1 MVKQRKTLSSEE
13 VPPENAYQWFRI
25 IYPTNR
31 KGREE
36 IKDLLVVEGALNP
49 VPYAVL
55 DYILTPQAGKSTPV
69 CKTIVIEDKYRD
81 KDHSKALSSYYAKSF
96 RQVEPECTRLHFFA
110 RRLPSD
116 FLDTKSTQ
124 ELERSYLGFCVLRP
138 FTLRKI
144 GRTVLRRLRYQPT
157 LEFPTCQG
165 VFEINLAGHK
175 ISFKGSAFIEQDTM
189 VAACATAAIWT
200 STTIMGTRFGLQQRS
215 TSEITQ
221 LATQY
226 LIQNRPMPSEGL
238 ITEQMLHCIRTME
251 YEPLLIGVNS
261 QKQAKHDIY
270 SYIESEIPPILLCN
284 FPPINENHAL
294 VGVGHSYN
302 LPVTNP
308 FRTRVKWPGEPPLEF
323 ARSSEWVPSILVN
336 DDQRGP
342 YRKLTFI
349 EDTQTLAQRIN
360 TIYPNVNVAAL
371 ELEEWRCPI
380 VIDVNMPFSGYSKGE
395 EIANI
400 WGIII
405 PLPQGVL
412 LTADQAERKSAR
424 VIRWWH
430 WRNEISLPKD
440 LVLRTYLVPSNEY
453 KERAKA
459 SGMSPFVKSLIAG
472 KPMPRWIFVTEISS
486 VKSYNSSNPED
497 WLINGQVIIDA
508 TSNAFTPDFLFF
520 HYILDSRG
528 VLVTMRPEHKDAE
541 HAFSQYWVSSTD
553 SKYAGWIRQVK
564 RGGHRG

>member
-1 MVKQRKTLSSEE
+1 MVTENTLPFEE
-13 VPPENAYQWFRI
+13 IPPENAYQWFRI

-49 VPYAVL
+49 VPYAIL
-55 DYILTPQAGKSTPV
+55 DYILTPQADKSIPV

-96 RQVEPECTRLHFFA
+96 RQVETECTRLHFFD
-110 RRLPSD
+110 RRLASD
-116 FLDTKSTQ
+116 FLDSRSTK
-124 ELERSYLGFCVLRP
+124 ELESSYLGFCVLRP
-138 FTLRKI
+138 FTRRRI
-144 GRTVLRRLRYQPT
+144 GRTVLRRLRYHPA

-165 VFEINLAGHK
+165 VFEVNLAGHK
-175 ISFKGSAFIEQDTM
+175 LRLEGAAFIEQDTM
-189 VAACATAAIWT
+189 VAACASSAIWM

-221 LATQY
+221 LATEY

-238 ITEQMLHCIRTME
+238 VAEQMIHCLRAMDYDPI
-251 YEPLLIGVNS
+251 LVGVYN
-261 QKQAKHDIY
+261 QGQAKHDIY
-270 SYIESEIPPILLCN
+270 SYIESEIPPILLCDVPN
-284 FPPINENHAL
+284 TSDGHAI
-294 VGVGHSYN
+294 VAVGHGYN
-302 LPVTNP
+302 LPVKNP
-308 FRTRVKWPGEPPLEF
+308 SKTILKWPGEPAIEF

-336 DDQRGP
+336 NDQLGP

-349 EDTQTLAQRIN
+349 DSQTLAARIKAL
-360 TIYPNVNVAAL
+360 YPSANVIN
-371 ELEEWRCPI
+371 EKLEEWKCPI
-380 VIDVNMPFSGYSKGE
+380 AIDITMPFSGYSGKE
-395 EIANI
+395 EIGNV

-412 LTADQAERKSAR
+412 LTNNQAESKSAR

-430 WRNEISLPKD
+430 LRNEVPLPKD

-453 KERAKA
+453 KERAKN
-459 SGMSPFVKSLIAG
+459 SGMNPFVKSLLAG
-472 KPMPRWIFVTEISS
+472 KPMPRRIWVTEISS
-486 VKSYNSSNPED
+486 VRSYNSSNPDD

-520 HYILDSRG
+520 HYILDNRG

-541 HAFSQYWVSSTD
+541 HAFSQYWVSSSD
-553 SKYAGWIRQVK
+553 SKYSGWIR
-564 RGGHRG
+564 

>member
-1 MVKQRKTLSSEE
+1 MVKQEKTLSVEE
-13 VPPENAYQWFRI
+13 VTPENAYQWFRI

-31 KGREE
+31 KGRGE
-36 IKDLLVVEGALNP
+36 IKDLLVVEGALNL
-49 VPYAVL
+49 VPYAIL
-55 DYILTPQAGKSTPV
+55 DYILTPQTDKSIPI

-96 RQVEPECTRLHFFA
+96 RHVETECTRLHFFD
-110 RRLPSD
+110 RRLASD
-116 FLDTKSTQ
+116 FLDRRSTK

-138 FTLRKI
+138 FTRRRI

-165 VFEINLAGHK
+165 VFEVNLAGHK
-175 ISFKGSAFIEQDTM
+175 LSFEGSAFIEQDTM
-189 VAACATAAIWT
+189 VAACASSAIWV
-200 STTIMGTRFGLQQRS
+200 STTIMGTRFELQQRS

-238 ITEQMLHCIRTME
+238 VTEQMIHCLRAMN
-251 YEPLLIGVNS
+251 YDPLLIGVYS
-261 QKQAKHDIY
+261 QEQAKHDIY
-270 SYIESEIPPILLCN
+270 SYIESEIPPILLCD
-284 FPPINENHAL
+284 FPHTGEGHAI
-294 VGVGHSYN
+294 VGVGHGYN
-302 LPVTNP
+302 IPVTNP
-308 FRTRVKWPGEPPLEF
+308 SKTTVSWPGEPALEF

-349 EDTQTLAQRIN
+349 DSQTLSARTN
-360 TIYPNVNVAAL
+360 ALHPSANVTDQK
-371 ELEEWRCPI
+371 LEEWRCPI
-380 VIDVNMPFSGYSKGE
+380 AIDVNMPFSEYSGGE

-405 PLPQGVL
+405 PLPQNVL
-412 LTADQAERKSAR
+412 LTANQAERKSAR

-430 WRNEISLPKD
+430 WQNEVPLPRD

-459 SGMSPFVKSLIAG
+459 SGMNPFVKSLIAG
-472 KPMPRWIFVTEISS
+472 KPMPRWIWVTEISS
-486 VKSYNSSNPED
+486 IKSYNSSNPKD
-497 WLINGQVIIDA
+497 WLLNGQVIIDA
-508 TSNAFTPDFLFF
+508 TSNAFTPDFLLF
-520 HYILDSRG
+520 HYIIDSQAI
-528 VLVTMRPEHKDAE
+528 LVTMRPEHKDAE
-541 HAFSQYWVSSTD
+541 QAFSRYWASSTD
-553 SKYAGWIRQVK
+553 SKYAGWIR
-564 RGGHRG
+564 

>member
-1 MVKQRKTLSSEE
+1 MVINGKALTTEVSSED
-13 VPPENAYQWFRI
+13 PYQWFSI
-25 IYPTNR
+25 IYPTNK

-36 IKDLLVVEGALNP
+36 TKDELLIKGTLNLVPHAI
-49 VPYAVL
+49 L
-55 DYILTPQAGKSTPV
+55 DYILTPPPGKSIPI
-69 CKTIVIEDKYRD
+69 CKTVVVERRYRD

-96 RQVEPECTRLHFFA
+96 RQVEAECTRLHFFN

-138 FTLRKI
+138 FTHRRI
-144 GRTVLRRLRYQPT
+144 GRTVLRRLGYQPT

-165 VFEINLAGHK
+165 IFKVNLAGHE
-175 ISFKGSAFIEQDTM
+175 ISVEGSAFIEQDTM
-189 VAACATAAIWT
+189 VAACASAAIWT

-238 ITEQMLHCIRTME
+238 IVEQMLQCIRTMD
-251 YEPLLIGVNS
+251 YDPLLVGVNN

-270 SYIESEIPPILLCN
+270 SYIESEIPPILLCDFVN
-284 FPPINENHAL
+284 GEGHAI
-294 VGVGHSYN
+294 VGVGHGFH
-302 LPVTNP
+302 LPVTTP
-308 FRTRVKWPGEPPLEF
+308 SKTTVKWPGEPELEF
-323 ARSSEWVPSILVN
+323 ARSSEWVPLILVN

-349 EDTQTLAQRIN
+349 EDTQTLTQKIN
-360 TIYPNVNVAAL
+360 TLHSNVNVADL
-371 ELEEWRCPI
+371 ELEEWKCPI
-380 VIDVNMPFSGYSKGE
+380 TIDVNMPFSAYGVGE

-405 PLPQGVL
+405 PLPKGVL
-412 LTADQAERKSAR
+412 LTNNQAESKSAR
-424 VIRWWH
+424 VILWWH
-430 WRNEISLPKD
+430 IWNKVPLPKD
-440 LVLRTYLVPSNEY
+440 LVLRTYLVRSNEY
-453 KERAKA
+453 KERARNSA
-459 SGMSPFVKSLIAG
+459 MDPFVKSLLTG
-472 KPMPRWIFVTEISS
+472 KPMPRWIWVTEISS
-486 VKSYNSSNPED
+486 LKSYNSPSPND

-508 TSNAFTPDFLFF
+508 TSNAFTPDFLLF
-520 HYILDSRG
+520 HYIIDSQA

-541 HAFSQYWVSSTD
+541 QAFSHYWVSNKD
-553 SKYAGWIRQVK
+553 SKYAGWIR
-564 RGGHRG
+564 

>member
-1 MVKQRKTLSSEE
+1 MAKQKKTLSVEE
-13 VPPENAYQWFRI
+13 VTLEDPYQWFSI
-25 IYPTNR
+25 IYPTNKKAR
-31 KGREE
+31 QEIEDLFVVKGT
-36 IKDLLVVEGALNP
+36 LNP
-49 VPYAVL
+49 VPYAIL
-55 DYILTPQAGKSTPV
+55 DYILAPQAGKSTPV
-69 CKTIVIEDKYRD
+69 CKTIVIEHKYRD

-96 RQVEPECTRLHFFA
+96 RQVETECTRLHFFA
-110 RRLPSD
+110 RRLPLD
-116 FLDTKSTQ
+116 FLDTKSKQ

-138 FTLRKI
+138 FTRRRI

-165 VFEINLAGHK
+165 VFEVHLAGHK
-175 ISFKGSAFIEQDTM
+175 LSFKGSAFIEQDTM
-189 VAACATAAIWT
+189 VAACASAAIWV

-226 LIQNRPMPSEGL
+226 LIENRPMPSEGL
-238 ITEQMLHCIRTME
+238 ITEQMLHCLRTMD
-251 YEPLLIGVNS
+251 YDPLLVGITN

-284 FPPINENHAL
+284 FVSGEGHAI
-294 VGVGHSYN
+294 VGVGHGYN
-302 LPVTNP
+302 LPITNLLK
-308 FRTRVKWPGEPPLEF
+308 TRRGWPGEPPLEF

-349 EDTQTLAQRIN
+349 EDAQTLTQRIN
-360 TIYPNVNVAAL
+360 RIHPNVNVADL

-380 VIDVNMPFSGYSKGE
+380 AIDANMRFAGYSGGE

-412 LTADQAERKSAR
+412 LTADQAESKSAR

-430 WRNEISLPKD
+430 WRNRVPLPGD

-459 SGMSPFVKSLIAG
+459 SGMDPFVKSLIAG
-472 KPMPRWIFVTEISS
+472 KPMPRWIWVTEISS
-486 VKSYNSSNPED
+486 VKSYNSSNLED

-508 TSNAFTPDFLFF
+508 TSNAFTPDFLLF
-520 HYILDSRG
+520 HYIIDSQTI
-528 VLVTMRPEHKDAE
+528 LVTMRPEHKDAE
-541 HAFSQYWVSSTD
+541 QAFSRYWVSSKD
-553 SKYAGWIRQVK
+553 SKYAGWIR
-564 RGGHRG
+564 

>member
-1 MVKQRKTLSSEE
+1 MAKQEKTLSVEE
-13 VPPENAYQWFRI
+13 VSPENAYQWFSI
-25 IYPTNR
+25 IYPTNK

-36 IKDLLVVEGALNP
+36 IEDLLAVKGTLNP
-49 VPYAVL
+49 VPYAIL
-55 DYILTPQAGKSTPV
+55 DYILTPQAGKSTSV
-69 CKTIVIEDKYRD
+69 CKTIVIEHRYRD

-96 RQVEPECTRLHFFA
+96 RQVENECTRLHFFA

-138 FTLRKI
+138 FTRRRI

-165 VFEINLAGHK
+165 VFEVNLAGHK
-175 ISFKGSAFIEQDTM
+175 ISFEGSAFIEQDTM
-189 VAACATAAIWT
+189 VAACASAAIWT

-238 ITEQMLHCIRTME
+238 IAEQMLHCIRTME
-251 YEPLLIGVNS
+251 YEPLLIGVDS

-284 FPPINENHAL
+284 FPIGEDHAI
-294 VGVGHSYN
+294 VGVGHGYN

-308 FRTRVKWPGEPPLEF
+308 SKTTVEWPGEPPLEF
-323 ARSSEWVPSILVN
+323 ARSSEWVPNILVN

-342 YRKLTFI
+342 YRKLTFA
-349 EDTQTLAQRIN
+349 EDRQTLTQKIN
-360 TIYPNVNVAAL
+360 RIYPNVNVADL
-371 ELEEWRCPI
+371 KLEEWKCPI
-380 VIDVNMPFSGYSKGE
+380 AIDINMPFSGYRGGE

-412 LTADQAERKSAR
+412 LTNNQAESKSAR
-424 VIRWWH
+424 VIRYWH
-430 WRNEISLPKD
+430 WQNKASLPTD

-453 KERAKA
+453 KERAKS
-459 SGMSPFVKSLIAG
+459 SGMDPFVKSLLAG
-472 KPMPRWIFVTEISS
+472 KPMPRWIWVTEISS
-486 VKSYNSSNPED
+486 LKSYNSSNPDD

-508 TSNAFTPDFLFF
+508 TSNAFTPDFLLF
-520 HYILDSRG
+520 HYIIDSQA
-528 VLVTMRPEHKDAE
+528 VLVTMRPDHKDAE
-541 HAFSQYWVSSTD
+541 QAFSRYWVSNRD
-553 SKYAGWIRQVK
+553 SKYAGWIR
-564 RGGHRG
+564 

>member
-1 MVKQRKTLSSEE
+1 MAKQGKPLSVEE

-25 IYPTNR
+25 IYPTNK
-31 KGREE
+31 KGRQE
-36 IKDLLVVEGALNP
+36 IEDLLLIKGTLNA
-49 VPYAVL
+49 VPYAIL
-55 DYILTPQAGKSTPV
+55 DYILTPQAGKSTSI

-96 RQVEPECTRLHFFA
+96 RQIETECTRLHFFA

-138 FTLRKI
+138 FTRRSI
-144 GRTVLRRLRYQPT
+144 GRTVLKRLRYQPV

-165 VFEINLAGHK
+165 GFEVHLAGHK
-175 ISFKGSAFIEQDTM
+175 LSLKGSAFIEQDTM
-189 VAACATAAIWT
+189 VAACASAAIWM
-200 STTIMGTRFGLQQRS
+200 STTIMGTRFELQQYS

-226 LIQNRPMPSEGL
+226 LIHNRPMPSEGL
-238 ITEQMLHCIRTME
+238 SAEQMLHCLRAME
-251 YEPLLIGVNS
+251 YDPLLVGVTS

-270 SYIESEIPPILLCN
+270 SYIESEIPPILLCDSV
-284 FPPINENHAL
+284 IGEGHAI
-294 VGVGHSYN
+294 VGVGHGYN
-302 LPVTNP
+302 LPITNP
-308 FRTRVKWPGEPPLEF
+308 LKTEVKWPGEPPLKF

-349 EDTQTLAQRIN
+349 DSQTLAARIN
-360 TIYPNVNVAAL
+360 TKYPNVNVADL
-371 ELEEWRCPI
+371 KLEEWRCPI
-380 VIDVNMPFSGYSKGE
+380 AIDVNMPSSGYSGGE

-405 PLPQGVL
+405 PLPQGVSL
-412 LTADQAERKSAR
+412 AADQAERKSAR

-430 WRNEISLPKD
+430 LRNKVPLSKD

-459 SGMSPFVKSLIAG
+459 SGMDPFVKSLTAG
-472 KPMPRWIFVTEISS
+472 KPMPRWIWITEISS
-486 VKSYNSSNPED
+486 VKSYNSSNSKD
-497 WLINGQVIIDA
+497 WLLNGQVIIDA
-508 TSNAFTPDFLFF
+508 TSNAFTPDFLLF
-520 HYILDSRG
+520 HYIIDSRAI
-528 VLVTMRPEHKDAE
+528 LVTMRPEHKDAE
-541 HAFSQYWVSSTD
+541 QAFSRYWVSNRD
-553 SKYAGWIRQVK
+553 PKYAGWIR
-564 RGGHRG
+564 

>member
-1 MVKQRKTLSSEE
+1 MAKQRKASLLE
-13 VPPENAYQWFRI
+13 VPLENPYQWFSI
-25 IYPTNR
+25 IYPTN
-31 KGREE
+31 KNGRQKIE
-36 IKDLLVVEGALNP
+36 DLLLVKGALNL
-49 VPYAVL
+49 VPYAIL
-55 DYILTPQAGKSTPV
+55 DYILAPQAGKSTSI
-69 CKTIVIEDKYRD
+69 CKTIVIENKYRD

-96 RQVEPECTRLHFFA
+96 RQVETECTRLHFFA

-116 FLDTKSTQ
+116 FLDTKSTR

-138 FTLRKI
+138 FTRRRI

-165 VFEINLAGHK
+165 VFEVYLAGHK
-175 ISFKGSAFIEQDTM
+175 LSLEGSAFIEQDTM
-189 VAACATAAIWT
+189 VAACASAAIWV

-226 LIQNRPMPSEGL
+226 LIHTRPMPSEGL
-238 ITEQMLHCIRTME
+238 SAEQMLHCIRAMD
-251 YEPLLIGVNS
+251 YEPLLIGVDN

-270 SYIESEIPPILLCN
+270 SYIESEIPPILLCS
-284 FPPINENHAL
+284 FPPTNASHAL
-294 VGVGHSYN
+294 VGVGHGYN

-308 FRTRVKWPGEPPLEF
+308 PKTKVGWPGEPPLEF

-349 EDTQTLAQRIN
+349 DSQTLAMH
-360 TIYPNVNVAAL
+360 PNVNGADL
-371 ELEEWRCPI
+371 EEEWRCPI
-380 VIDVNMPFSGYSKGE
+380 TIDVNLLCSGYNGGE

-412 LTADQAERKSAR
+412 LTADQAESKSAR
-424 VIRWWH
+424 VIQWWH
-430 WRNEISLPKD
+430 LRNEIPLPED
-440 LVLRTYLVPSNEY
+440 LVLRTYLVLSNEY
-453 KERAKA
+453 KERAKS
-459 SGMSPFVKSLIAG
+459 SGMAPFVKSLLAG
-472 KPMPRWIFVTEISS
+472 KPMPRWIWVTEISS

-508 TSNAFTPDFLFF
+508 TSNAFTPDFLLF
-520 HYILDSRG
+520 HYIVDSQA
-528 VLVTMRPEHKDAE
+528 VLVTMRPDHKDAE
-541 HAFSQYWVSSTD
+541 QAFSRYWVSDRD
-553 SKYAGWIRQVK
+553 SKYAGWIR
-564 RGGHRG
+564 

>member
-1 MVKQRKTLSSEE
+1 MATDKTLSFEE
-13 VPPENAYQWFRI
+13 VPPENVYQWFRI
-25 IYPTNR
+25 IYPTDR

-49 VPYAVL
+49 VPYAIL
-55 DYILTPQAGKSTPV
+55 DYILAPQVGKSTPV
-69 CKTIVIEDKYRD
+69 CKTIVIEGRYRD
-81 KDHSKALSSYYAKSF
+81 RDHSKAMSSYYFKSF
-96 RQVEPECTRLHFFA
+96 KQVENECTRLHFFDH
-110 RRLPSD
+110 RLAPD
-116 FLDTKSTQ
+116 FLDRRSAK
-124 ELERSYLGFCVLRP
+124 ELNRSYLGFCVLRP
-138 FTLRKI
+138 FARRRI
-144 GRTVLRRLRYQPT
+144 GRTVLKRLRYQPT

-165 VFEINLAGHK
+165 VFEVNLAGHK
-175 ISFKGSAFIEQDTM
+175 LRFKGSAFIEQDTM
-189 VAACATAAIWT
+189 VAACASSAIWV

-238 ITEQMLHCIRTME
+238 VAEQMIHCLRAMD
-251 YEPLLIGVNS
+251 YDPLLIGVYS

-270 SYIESEIPPILLCN
+270 SYIESEIPPILLCE
-284 FPPINENHAL
+284 FLPTSEGHVGHAI
-294 VGVGHSYN
+294 VGVGHGYS

-308 FRTRVKWPGEPPLEF
+308 SKIRVKWPAEPALEF
-323 ARSSEWVPSILVN
+323 ARSSEWVPNILVN

-349 EDTQTLAQRIN
+349 DSQTLAARIEAL
-360 TIYPNVNVAAL
+360 YPTL
-371 ELEEWRCPI
+371 TMTDQKLEEWRCPI
-380 VIDVNMPFSGYSKGE
+380 AIDVNMPFSGYSGGE

-400 WGIII
+400 WGIIV
-405 PLPQGVL
+405 PLPQHVL
-412 LTADQAERKSAR
+412 LTADQAEGKSAR

-430 WRNEISLPKD
+430 GRNKIPLPKD

-453 KERAKA
+453 KEKAKN
-459 SGMSPFVKSLIAG
+459 SGMHPFVSSLLAG
-472 KPMPRWIFVTEISS
+472 KPMSRWIFVTEISS

-541 HAFSQYWVSSTD
+541 HAFSNYWVSSTD
-553 SKYAGWIRQVK
+553 YKYAGWVR
-564 RGGHRG
+564 

>member
-1 MVKQRKTLSSEE
+1 MVKQEKTLSVEE
-13 VPPENAYQWFRI
+13 VTPENAYQWFSI
-25 IYPTNR
+25 IYPTNK
-31 KGREE
+31 KGRQE
-36 IKDLLVVEGALNP
+36 IEALLLIKGTLNP
-49 VPYAVL
+49 VPYAIL
-55 DYILTPQAGKSTPV
+55 DYILAPQAGKSTSI
-69 CKTIVIEDKYRD
+69 CKTIVIEHKYRD

-96 RQVEPECTRLHFFA
+96 RQIETECTRLHFFA

-138 FTLRKI
+138 FTRRSI
-144 GRTVLRRLRYQPT
+144 GRTVLKRLRYQPV

-165 VFEINLAGHK
+165 VFEVNLAGHK
-175 ISFKGSAFIEQDTM
+175 LSLEGSAFIEQDTM
-189 VAACATAAIWT
+189 VAACASAAIWV

-226 LIQNRPMPSEGL
+226 LIHNRPMPSEGL
-238 ITEQMLHCIRTME
+238 SAEQMLHCLRVMD
-251 YEPLLIGVNS
+251 YDPLLIGVDS

-270 SYIESEIPPILLCN
+270 SYIESEISPILLCN
-284 FPPINENHAL
+284 FPPTNENHAI
-294 VGVGHSYN
+294 VGVGHGYN
-302 LPVTNP
+302 LPITNSYK
-308 FRTRVKWPGEPPLEF
+308 TKVEWPGEPPLEF

-336 DDQRGP
+336 DDQHGP

-349 EDTQTLAQRIN
+349 EDKQTLTQRIN
-360 TIYPNVNVAAL
+360 IIHPNVNVADL

-380 VIDVNMPFSGYSKGE
+380 AIDVNMPFSGYSGGE

-412 LTADQAERKSAR
+412 LAAAQAERKSAR

-430 WRNEISLPKD
+430 LRNKVPLLKD

-459 SGMSPFVKSLIAG
+459 SGMNPFVKSLIAG
-472 KPMPRWIFVTEISS
+472 KPMPRWIWVTEISS
-486 VKSYNSSNPED
+486 VKSYNSSNPKD
-497 WLINGQVIIDA
+497 WLLNGQVIIDA
-508 TSNAFTPDFLFF
+508 TSNAFTPDFLLF
-520 HYILDSRG
+520 HYIIDSQAI
-528 VLVTMRPEHKDAE
+528 LVTMRPEHKDAE
-541 HAFSQYWVSSTD
+541 QAFSRYWVSSSD
-553 SKYAGWIRQVK
+553 SKYVGWIR
-564 RGGHRG
+564 

>member
-1 MVKQRKTLSSEE
+1 MVKQEKTLSVEE
-13 VPPENAYQWFRI
+13 VTPENAYQWFSL
-25 IYPTNR
+25 IYPANR

-36 IKDLLVVEGALNP
+36 IEDLLLVKGTLNP
-49 VPYAVL
+49 VPYAIL
-55 DYILTPQAGKSTPV
+55 DYVLTPQAGKSIPV
-69 CKTIVIEDKYRD
+69 CKTIVIERRYRD

-96 RQVEPECTRLHFFA
+96 RQVETECTRLHFFA

-116 FLDTKSTQ
+116 FLDTKSTK

-138 FTLRKI
+138 FTRRKI
-144 GRTVLRRLRYQPT
+144 GRTVLKRLRYQPT

-165 VFEINLAGHK
+165 VFEVHLAGHK
-175 ISFKGSAFIEQDTM
+175 LSFEGSAFIEQDTM
-189 VAACATAAIWT
+189 VAACASAAIWT

-226 LIQNRPMPSEGL
+226 LIQSRPMPSEGL
-238 ITEQMLHCIRTME
+238 SAEQMLHCLHAMN
-251 YEPLLIGVNS
+251 YEPLLVGVTS
-261 QKQAKHDIY
+261 QKQAKHSIY

-284 FPPINENHAL
+284 FVSGEGHAI
-294 VGVGHSYN
+294 VGVGHGYN

-308 FRTRVKWPGEPPLEF
+308 LKTKVKWPGEPPLEF

-336 DDQRGP
+336 DDQLGP

-349 EDTQTLAQRIN
+349 EDKQTLTQRIN
-360 TIYPNVNVAAL
+360 IIHPNVNVADL

-380 VIDVNMPFSGYSKGE
+380 AIDVNMPFSRYSGGE

-412 LTADQAERKSAR
+412 LTADQAESKSAR

-430 WRNEISLPKD
+430 WRNEVPLPGD

-459 SGMSPFVKSLIAG
+459 SGMNPFVKSLLTG
-472 KPMPRWIFVTEISS
+472 KPMPRWIWVTEISS
-486 VKSYNSSNPED
+486 VKSYNSPNPED

-508 TSNAFTPDFLFF
+508 TSNAFTPDFLLF
-520 HYILDSRG
+520 HYVIDSQAI
-528 VLVTMRPEHKDAE
+528 LVTMRPEHKDAE
-541 HAFSQYWVSSTD
+541 QAFSHYWVSSTG
-553 SKYAGWIRQVK
+553 SKYAGLIR
-564 RGGHRG
+564 

>member
-1 MVKQRKTLSSEE
+1 MAKERKTLLDE
-13 VPPENAYQWFRI
+13 VPPEDPYQWFSI

-31 KGREE
+31 KGRKE
-36 IKDLLVVEGALNP
+36 IEDLLVVKGTLNP
-49 VPYAVL
+49 VPYAIL
-55 DYILTPQAGKSTPV
+55 DYILAPQAGKSTSI
-69 CKTIVIEDKYRD
+69 CKTIVIEQRYRD

-96 RQVEPECTRLHFFA
+96 RQVETECTRLHFFA
-110 RRLPSD
+110 RRLQSD
-116 FLDTKSTQ
+116 FLDTESTR

-138 FTLRKI
+138 FTRRRI
-144 GRTVLRRLRYQPT
+144 GKTVLKRLRYQPV

-165 VFEINLAGHK
+165 VFEVHLAGHK
-175 ISFKGSAFIEQDTM
+175 LSIEGSAFIEQDTM
-189 VAACATAAIWT
+189 VAACASAAIWV

-226 LIQNRPMPSEGL
+226 LIGNRPMPSEGL
-238 ITEQMLHCIRTME
+238 VAEQMLHCLRAMD
-251 YEPLLIGVNS
+251 YDPLLVGVTS

-270 SYIESEIPPILLCN
+270 SYIESEIPPILLCKLVSG
-284 FPPINENHAL
+284 EGHAI
-294 VGVGHSYN
+294 VGVGHGYN
-302 LPVTNP
+302 LPITNP
-308 FRTRVKWPGEPPLEF
+308 LKTKVEWPGEPPLEF

-349 EDTQTLAQRIN
+349 DSQTLATRIN
-360 TIYPNVNVAAL
+360 AMHPNVNVADL
-371 ELEEWRCPI
+371 ELEDWRCPFT
-380 VIDVNMPFSGYSKGE
+380 IDVHMSYSGYSGGE

-412 LTADQAERKSAR
+412 LAADQAESKSAH

-430 WRNEISLPKD
+430 LRNKVPLPRD
-440 LVLRTYLVPSNEY
+440 LVLRTYLVLSNEY
-453 KERAKA
+453 KERAKS
-459 SGMSPFVKSLIAG
+459 SGMDPFVKSLIAG
-472 KPMPRWIFVTEISS
+472 KPMPRWIWVTEISS
-486 VKSYNSSNPED
+486 VESYNSPNPED

-508 TSNAFTPDFLFF
+508 TSNAFTPDFLLF
-520 HYILDSRG
+520 HYIIDSQA

-541 HAFSQYWVSSTD
+541 QAFSRYWVSSKD
-553 SKYAGWIRQVK
+553 SKYAGWVR
-564 RGGHRG
+564 

>member
-1 MVKQRKTLSSEE
+1 MAKQKKTLSVE
-13 VPPENAYQWFRI
+13 VPLEEAYQWFSI
-25 IYPTNR
+25 IYPTNK
-31 KGREE
+31 KGRQEIEE
-36 IKDLLVVEGALNP
+36 LLLIKGTLNP
-49 VPYAVL
+49 VPYAIL
-55 DYILTPQAGKSTPV
+55 DYILAPQAGKSTSV
-69 CKTIVIEDKYRD
+69 CKTIVIEQRYRD

-96 RQVEPECTRLHFFA
+96 RQVETECTRLHFFA
-110 RRLPSD
+110 RRLPLD

-124 ELERSYLGFCVLRP
+124 ELEHSYLGFCVLRP
-138 FTLRKI
+138 FTRRKI
-144 GRTVLRRLRYQPT
+144 GRTVLRRLRYQPA

-175 ISFKGSAFIEQDTM
+175 LSFEGSAFIEQDTM
-189 VAACATAAIWT
+189 VAACASAAIWT

-226 LIQNRPMPSEGL
+226 LIENRPMPSEGL
-238 ITEQMLHCIRTME
+238 ITEQMLHCLRAMD
-251 YEPLLIGVNS
+251 YDPLLVGVTS

-270 SYIESEIPPILLCN
+270 SYIESEIPPILLCE
-284 FPPINENHAL
+284 FPHTGEGHAI
-294 VGVGHSYN
+294 VGIGHGYQV
-302 LPVTNP
+302 PVTNP
-308 FRTRVKWPGEPPLEF
+308 IKAVLEWPGEHPLEF
-323 ARSSEWVPSILVN
+323 TRSSEWVPSILVN

-349 EDTQTLAQRIN
+349 DSQTLPARISAIHP
-360 TIYPNVNVAAL
+360 TVNMADL
-371 ELEEWRCPI
+371 KLEEWRCPI
-380 VIDVNMPFSGYSKGE
+380 AIDVNMPFSTYSGGE

-412 LTADQAERKSAR
+412 LTAVQAESKSAR

-430 WRNEISLPKD
+430 WRTGVSLPKD

-459 SGMSPFVKSLIAG
+459 SGMDSFVKSLLAG
-472 KPMPRWIFVTEISS
+472 KPMPRWIWVTEISS
-486 VKSYNSSNPED
+486 LTSYNSSNPDD
-497 WLINGQVIIDA
+497 WLIQGQVIIDA
-508 TSNAFTPDFLFF
+508 TSNAFTPDFLLF
-520 HYILDSRG
+520 HYIIDSQA

-541 HAFSQYWVSSTD
+541 QAFSRYWVSSSD
-553 SKYAGWIRQVK
+553 SKYVGWIR
-564 RGGHRG
+564 